1 LLLPLPLLPLLPSL
15 LLLLL
20 LLLLMLLLLLLLLL
34 LPSFRVALFSSAA
47 VAAAA
52 VVIVGAGTARS
63 RSAGCGGGWN
73 GTRSDQARQRLDEG
87 GGAGAVCVGWDGASP
102 ASVGLTPS
110 SLAWSEAVL
119 LLRDKVPWFC
129 VGGGVRDVVSARV
142 WYLTA

>member
-34 LPSFRVALFSSAA
+34 LLPSFRVALFTSAA
-47 VAAAA
+47 VAAAAAAA

-63 RSAGCGGGWN
+63 RSVGWRGAWD

-110 SLAWSEAVL
+110 SLA
-119 LLRDKVPWFC
+119 
-129 VGGGVRDVVSARV
+129 
-142 WYLTA
+142 